1 MNPVSTKELHNLTVH
16 VFPSEEA
23 RAQAQAQG
31 AIGAEDLVLTPDT
44 GAAIYGEM
52 REAVQTAQAAA
63 SQAASISATLE
74 AALAGGA
81 LQGPPGQ
88 TGETGPQGPVGPPG
102 EPGPQGP
109 AGPKG
114 EAGAQGPAGPKG
126 EAGEPGAPFTY
137 ADFTPAQLAALK
149 GETGPQGPAGPQGEP
164 GPQGPAGPKGE
175 AGAQG
180 PQGET
185 GPQGPAAI
193 HATLSGTLLYGQW
206 MSGKQGVAA
215 QGVGPGSTVIVSPS
229 PESFSVYSEAGTRA
243 CELKDGFVIFTY
255 DTLPTA
261 DMTVNILLMNGG
273 DTP

>member
-52 REAVQTAQAAA
+52 REAAQTAQAAA

-88 TGETGPQGPVGPPG
+88 AGETGPQGPVGPPG

-109 AGPKG
+109 AGPQG

-126 EAGEPGAPFTY
+126 EAGAPFTY

-164 GPQGPAGPKGE
+164 GPQGPAGPQGD

-180 PQGET
+180 PQGEA
-185 GPQGPAAI
+185 GPQGPAAVR
-193 HATLSGTLLYGQW
+193 ATLSGTLLYGQW